1 MSPRDAA
8 RGFLSLALLA
18 GLVLTSGAARAA
30 GGELKPWRGGATP
43 SLALRDLQGKEHK
56 LADYR
61 GKVVVLNF
69 WATWCDPCREEMPSM
84 QRLQD
89 KLAGKPFAILAVDYG
104 EGAPRINE
112 FLKKVPVR
120 FTVLLDRDTSTA
132 TAWKVEVL
140 PTTLVLDPQ
149 QRIRYSVT
157 GDLEWDSQSVEDTIK
172 KLLSPG

>member
-1 MSPRDAA
+1 MSPRHAT
-8 RGFLSLALLA
+8 RVFLSLATLA
-18 GLVLTSGAARAA
+18 GLVLSPGAARAA
-30 GGELKPWRGGATP
+30 GGELKAWAGGVTP

-61 GKVVVLNF
+61 GKVVVINF

-84 QRLQD
+84 QRLLD
-89 KLAGKPFAILAVDYG
+89 KLAGKPFAILAVDFG

-112 FLKKVPVR
+112 FLKKVSVR
-120 FTVLLDRDTSTA
+120 FTVLLDRDTSAA
-132 TAWKVEVL
+132 TAWKVKVL

-172 KLLSPG
+172 KLLPPG